1 MIKRRILRGIRNAI
15 ISLMEFLI
23 IILSYTIVSSFL
35 RGLPLNIV
43 TIVPFITIAVIL
55 GFLQGFAEGTP
66 YTLIIVLLTFIYE
79 LLILGYFAKVLV
91 GQTTINGYSVKYD
104 FSSITVPLLVAICLS
119 GISRI
124 LDELM
129 RITP

>member
-1 MIKRRILRGIRNAI
+1 MKPLGQIA
-15 ISLMEFLI
+15 

-79 LLILGYFAKVLV
+79 LLILGC
-91 GQTTINGYSVKYD
+91 NSH
-104 FSSITVPLLVAICLS
+104 
-119 GISRI
+119 
-124 LDELM
+124 
-129 RITP
+129 